1 MALHPTDFL
10 QSHLGVSP
18 AEFVEDSDKYI
29 SFRDKFVREPYKV
42 RNESITNL
50 TPIPDKSFKS
60 MDDSEEFQK
69 QQKKKRVG
77 NISKELSPP
86 IPAALAKQAKVKL
99 VNSFSPLV

>member
-18 AEFVEDSDKYI
+18 AEFVEGSGVL
-29 SFRDKFVREPYKV
+29 SNFRDKFVREPYKV

-60 MDDSEEFQK
+60 MEDSEEFLR

-77 NISKELSPP
+77 NILSPP
-86 IPAALAKQAKVKL
+86 IPAALAKQSKVKL